1 MTPAATTLALLL
13 FWLIPGL
20 LGLLAGT
27 AFFLGRARV
36 GLGLLIAGL
45 FLGVLVRPFPLGVA
59 LVGVGF
65 LLGRLRRY

>member
-27 AFFLGRARV
+27 AFFLGRVRV

-45 FLGVLVRPFPLGVA
+45 FLGVFIRPFPLGVA

-65 LLGRLRRY
+65 LLGYLRRY